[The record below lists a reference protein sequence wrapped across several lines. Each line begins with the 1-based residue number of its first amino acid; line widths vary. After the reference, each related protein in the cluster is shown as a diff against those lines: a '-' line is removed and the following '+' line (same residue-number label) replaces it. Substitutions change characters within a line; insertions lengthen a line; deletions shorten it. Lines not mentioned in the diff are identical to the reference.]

1 MAYRFSAAS
10 VEEVPSAP
18 PSSGRAPRLDPWPSE
33 GILGLPRQ
41 VLASLNSLGLLPE
54 DFPGMVDGGGGAFEF
69 GVKLT
74 RGVSVASFGVGA
86 PAGHNASFDVDP
98 LLEVVLVG
106 FMRAR
111 RWRGSNETTPVGLSL
126 GWGQSTAPTQI

>member
-1 MAYRFSAAS
+1 MACRSSVQNQTFDWLPWTLELAENSMAYRFSAAS

-54 DFPGMVDGGGGAFEF
+54 DFPGMAEGGAGALEF
-69 GVKLT
+69 GVKFT
-74 RGVSVASFGVGA
+74 RGVSVASLGVGA
-86 PAGHNASFDVDP
+86 PAGHKAALDEDP
-98 LLEVVLVG
+98 LLEAEPQGIL
-106 FMRAR
+106 RAR
-111 RWRGSNETTPVGLSL
+111 
-126 GWGQSTAPTQI
+126 